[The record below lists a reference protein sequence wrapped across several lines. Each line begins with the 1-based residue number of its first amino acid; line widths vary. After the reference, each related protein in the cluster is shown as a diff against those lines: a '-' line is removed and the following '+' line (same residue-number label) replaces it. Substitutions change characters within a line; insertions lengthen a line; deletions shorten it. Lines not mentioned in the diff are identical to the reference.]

1 MGISG
6 AVLVELMIDVG
17 WLSLLLLVGKL
28 LRAKILLFQKLFL
41 PASIIAGFIGLFLGP
56 YLLGS
61 VLEFEI
67 IPRSML
73 TTWASLPGIL
83 INIVFACLF
92 LGFSIPSLST
102 IWRERGPQLCYG
114 WTVGMGQYMAGVD
127 ISVVLLSPPAGTA
140 QCMTRARGPL
150 CQGVGSA
157 LVSATHMQ
165 CPSAPRAAAVWEDPQ

>member
-1 MGISG
+1 
-6 AVLVELMIDVG
+6 
-17 WLSLLLLVGKL
+17 
-28 LRAKILLFQKLFL
+28 
-41 PASIIAGFIGLFLGP
+41 
-56 YLLGS
+56 
-61 VLEFEI
+61 
-67 IPRSML
+67 ML

-92 LGFSIPSLST
+92 LGFTIPSLRT
-102 IWRERGPQLCYG
+102 IWREGGPQLCYG

-127 ISVVLLSPPAGTA
+127 ISVVLLSPLSATA